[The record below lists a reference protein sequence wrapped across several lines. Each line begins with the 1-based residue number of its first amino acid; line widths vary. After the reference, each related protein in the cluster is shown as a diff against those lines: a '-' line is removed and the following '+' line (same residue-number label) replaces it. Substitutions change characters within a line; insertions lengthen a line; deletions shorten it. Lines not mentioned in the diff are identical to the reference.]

1 MAILKNTLV
10 DGDLHVSGSLYVSGN
25 IVQTAVEDLQIK
37 DKHIELASGST
48 TKEILNEAGIQF
60 GAENLEVYI
69 KYKTTGSDF
78 SPPPTGSTERLVIS
92 PAIQGT
98 IDSAS
103 HASEVQWKG
112 VTNSPLFYTL
122 SFVTGVFTASVYKP
136 THSRYL
142 VTTGSSVQVKIPTT
156 ASHIGAVSTQSF
168 TQYTQSLFE
177 SFSNYSSSLENR
189 IATSSVLFREYTQSV
204 RNTLETRSAL
214 FEGYKASA
222 SAALTSL
229 SESVNASFLTASTSF
244 SLYSSSAS
252 SALSSVSSSFSKSL
266 GAHVASAKSASVELQ
281 RSINTKLN
289 TSSFSSW
296 TSSATANFNGTSS
309 YSKNGPFLHITGGV
323 VTGSVIV
330 SGSGSI
336 RQGLKVSKSLAVTGS
351 TSFTGSVSILE
362 ISGTTHTPVKISAPN
377 IDPAICVTGSTVLK
391 GSVAEGW
398 DSVAPAIKY
407 SHAEG
412 NGTMASG
419 LYSHAEGG
427 DTIASG
433 QLSHAEGQ
441 GTVAEGEGSHAE
453 GMYVTASGKF
463 SHAGGSGSKTGVGAT
478 GSFAFGDHVE
488 TNCSYQTVVG
498 RYNTTDS
505 KYAFIVGA
513 GSGSY
518 VSSSGMNVDSFRQ
531 NALAVRWDGNID
543 MLEGKVIYGTA
554 SYALNFPATGVVV
567 AQASELVA
575 KAEVEGEEI
584 SRMWFDAEGNL
595 NIRVGAEN

>member
-48 TKEILNEAGIQF
+48 TKDILNDAGIQF

-69 KYKTTGSDF
+69 KYTTTGSDF
-78 SPPPTGSTERLVIS
+78 TPPPTGSKERLVVS
-92 PAIQGT
+92 PTIQGT

-122 SFVTGVFTASVYKP
+122 SFVPGVFTTSSYNP

-142 VTTGSSVQVKIPTT
+142 ATTGSDVQVKIPTT
-156 ASHIGAVSTQSF
+156 ASHIGAISTQSF
-168 TQYTQSLFE
+168 NLYTQSL
-177 SFSNYSSSLENR
+177 SKSLYTYSSSLENR
-189 IATSSVLFREYTQSV
+189 IATSSILFGEYTQSIK
-204 RNTLETRSAL
+204 NTLATSSAL
-214 FEGYKASA
+214 FEGYKDSA

-229 SESVNASFLTASTSF
+229 SESVTASFLAASTSF

-252 SALSSVSSSFSKSL
+252 GVLSSVSTSFSSSL
-266 GAHVASAKSASVELQ
+266 GAHVSGAKSVSSSLKQ
-281 RSINTKLN
+281 SIDTKLN
-289 TSSFSSW
+289 TSSFNNW
-296 TSSATANFNGTSS
+296 TSNASSNFSGSAS
-309 YSKNGPFLHITGGV
+309 YSKNGPFLPITGGV
-323 VTGSVIV
+323 VTGSVTI

-351 TSFTGSVSILE
+351 TSFTGSVNILE
-362 ISGTTHTPVKISAPN
+362 VSGTTHTIKVSAPN
-377 IDPAICVTGSTVLK
+377 VNPAICVTGSIVIR
-391 GSVAEGW
+391 GSVAEGYGS
-398 DSVAPAIKY
+398 DAPAINY

-412 NGTMASG
+412 NNTVASG

-427 DTIASG
+427 DTVASG
-433 QLSHAEGQ
+433 QTSHAEGQ
-441 GTVAEGEGSHAE
+441 GTVAEGDGAHAE

-463 SHAGGSGSKTGVGAT
+463 SHAGGSGSKTGADAT

-488 TNCSYQTVVG
+488 TNCSYQIVVG
-498 RYNTTDS
+498 KYNVTDS
-505 KYAFIVGA
+505 KYAFIVGT
-513 GSGSY
+513 GTGSY

-567 AQASELVA
+567 AQASELIS
-575 KAEVEGEEI
+575 KAEVEGEEV

-595 NIRVGAEN
+595 NIQVGTEN